1 MVDENN
7 ILKNEIHLA
16 IHAMLGVKE
25 EDDKALC
32 WSSVGL
38 LNKDNVIKWDSRIN
52 ENYCGM
58 IKMQNTVHSNFPC
71 FPGNTASSMKC
82 KTKDGSVAPPCL
94 KDHIE
99 QACNFREQFVEL
111 EELTAI
117 DDSFSMGVLSKKY
130 FEDKEEQPYIT
141 SNKGGFKQYPWIK
154 KRDDVLHDLNL
165 NTRAAESEKAKV
177 YTTLAEKCI
186 PEGTTAVLIPLVQHL
201 GRFKYI
207 GSIVICAK
215 TESEIW
221 EHISRIKATAL
232 SLAEMYYKHTY
243 GITASSKDNFIIRL
257 LNALFDRKFN
267 DRLFSGDCP
276 RNSDCVMHE
285 CVPQRHNKECRLIK
299 SFKATP
305 GIFDISNMELQK
317 SLFAITDDLSSKAC
331 PSHPVPVDQ
340 VVDFFKSGGTNNIEI
355 SFESLIVEGGSEFQR
370 VSCKEKSG
378 RYFMAWPTMPGL
390 ISFVCIFDLYHALNA
405 GQDNNGS
412 GVKSCKITLKEEGE
426 YFVFSFAFQL
436 INKEGCKS
444 LASLWAGLSE
454 RERGPGETTK
464 ALKRAVSGDIYLNYE
479 SKYCVDKSFGKAGQ
493 SEKKD
498 LHDLIMKSSN
508 IPIFYPFFSGDEL
521 RLMWSVKISEL
532 NDQLSTDK

>member
-38 LNKDNVIKWDSRIN
+38 LNKDDVIKWDSRIN
-52 ENYCGM
+52 ENYCGT
-58 IKMQNTVHSNFPC
+58 IKMKNTPYSNFPC
-71 FPGNTASSMKC
+71 FPDSQIANSKKC
-82 KTKDGSVAPPCL
+82 RTKNGSVAPPCL

-99 QACNFREQFVEL
+99 HACEFREQFAEL

-130 FEDKEEQPYIT
+130 FVEKEEQPYIT

-154 KRDDVLHDLNL
+154 KRDDVLNDLNL
-165 NTRAAESEKAKV
+165 GQQADESEQAKQ
-177 YTTLAEKCI
+177 YAALAEKCI
-186 PEGTTAVLIPLVQHL
+186 PEGTTAVLIPLVQHFV
-201 GRFKYI
+201 RFNYI

-232 SLAEMYYKHTY
+232 SLAEMYKHTH

-267 DRLFSGDCP
+267 DRLFIGECTGCS
-276 RNSDCVMHE
+276 MHLD
-285 CVPQRHNKECRLIK
+285 VKYRHNMDCRLIE

-305 GIFDISNMELQK
+305 GIFAVSNMELQK
-317 SLFAITDDLSSKAC
+317 SLFAIGSTPISKAC
-331 PSHPVPVDQ
+331 PSHPVPVEQ
-340 VVDFFKSGGTNNIEI
+340 VVAFFKNGGIGDIEI
-355 SFESLIVEGGSEFQR
+355 SFESLTATDSESEENINR
-370 VSCKEKSG
+370 KENNSN
-378 RYFMAWPTMPGL
+378 YYLSWPTMPGL

-405 GQDNNGS
+405 EQNNS
-412 GVKSCKITLKEEGE
+412 GEGVSSFKITRKREGE
-426 YFVFSFAFQL
+426 YFVFSFVFQTK
-436 INKEGCKS
+436 NKEGLKS

-454 RERGPGETTK
+454 RVRGPGETTE
-464 ALKRAVSGDIYLNYE
+464 ALKRAVSGVINLNHE
-479 SKYCVDKSFGKAGQ
+479 SKSKYH
-493 SEKKD
+493 EKKKDFNDGVPGGKD

-532 NDQLSTDK
+532 NGHLSTE